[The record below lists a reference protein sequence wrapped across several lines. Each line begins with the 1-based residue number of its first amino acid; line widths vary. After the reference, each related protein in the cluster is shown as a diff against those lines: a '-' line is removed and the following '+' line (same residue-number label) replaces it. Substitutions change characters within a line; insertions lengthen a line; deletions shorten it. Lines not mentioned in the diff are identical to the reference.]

1 MAGFHID
8 EQCVRSLLGGGECGV
23 GALPG
28 MCFHLCPAH
37 CSVRSPHRLPAQPM
51 QQSNLHVCAVLPAR
65 EFARKPQRGRGAAHA
80 VQGAVCAA
88 ALCSGNAVRC
98 MAHRCIVASLPR
110 CIVATLHRC
119 IVATLLKGQPSAPTA
134 CDERVRRL
142 EVQLWR
148 CDLDHRRRA
157 DRPVRVEPQSRGLV
171 HQRSAA
177 QRSAQYAQLL
187 LCVARCIR
195 ANPPQYNQ
203 PEPRSLRRRLAE
215 SAEGGGRQRCTHV
228 RWIDQLPKRGPPR
241 AL

>member
-37 CSVRSPHRLPAQPM
+37 CSVRSPHRLPAQPT

-80 VQGAVCAA
+80 MQGAVCAA

-119 IVATLLKGQPSAPTA
+119 IVASLHRCIVATLHRCHIAEGLAVSTNPPRVTSEYDDSKCSFGDAILTDAEPTDP
-134 CDERVRRL
+134 CVSS
-142 EVQLWR
+142 
-148 CDLDHRRRA
+148 RRA
-157 DRPVRVEPQSRGLV
+157 AV
-171 HQRSAA
+171 
-177 QRSAQYAQLL
+177 
-187 LCVARCIR
+187 
-195 ANPPQYNQ
+195 
-203 PEPRSLRRRLAE
+203 
-215 SAEGGGRQRCTHV
+215 
-228 RWIDQLPKRGPPR
+228 
-241 AL
+241 